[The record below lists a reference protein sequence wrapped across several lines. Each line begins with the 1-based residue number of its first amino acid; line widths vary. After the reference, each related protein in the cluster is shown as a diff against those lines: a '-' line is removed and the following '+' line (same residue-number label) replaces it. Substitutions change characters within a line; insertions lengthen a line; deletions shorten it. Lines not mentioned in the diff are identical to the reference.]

1 MEKVEAAQV
10 EKEAEIIQK
19 AEAEDDLDMIAVDVP
34 DPVDI
39 PVDDEGEDTSP
50 VDEDPVDIG
59 SRR

>member
-19 AEAEDDLDMIAVDVP
+19 AEAEDDLDAGEPPVDVP

-39 PVDDEGEDTSP
+39 PVDDE
-50 VDEDPVDIG
+50 VDPPG
-59 SRR
+59 